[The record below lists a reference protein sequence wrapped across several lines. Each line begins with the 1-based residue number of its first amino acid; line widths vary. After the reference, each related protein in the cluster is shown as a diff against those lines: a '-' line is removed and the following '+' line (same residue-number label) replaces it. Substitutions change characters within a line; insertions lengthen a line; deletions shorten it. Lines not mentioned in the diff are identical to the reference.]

1 MTIQQNVLGLVDT
14 RRKKGRAAEVGV
26 HALHQ
31 AAMRLAD
38 VRRTGTRFKTKD
50 LVGLLL
56 SHGARAWRASLP
68 PANVRIHAVTPTGES
83 AVKIS
88 FQKL

>member
-1 MTIQQNVLGLVDT
+1 
-14 RRKKGRAAEVGV
+14 
-26 HALHQ
+26 
-31 AAMRLAD
+31 MRLAD
-38 VRRTGTRFKTKD
+38 VRRTGARFKTKD

-68 PANVRIHAVTPTGES
+68 PANVRVHAVTPTGES

>member
-1 MTIQQNVLGLVDT
+1 MTIQQNVLGLVDA
-14 RRKKGRAAEVGV
+14 RGKKGRTADVGV

-38 VRRTGTRFKTKD
+38 VRRTGSRLKTKD

-68 PANVRIHAVTPTGES
+68 PANVRIHAVTPAGKP

-88 FQKL
+88 FQKA